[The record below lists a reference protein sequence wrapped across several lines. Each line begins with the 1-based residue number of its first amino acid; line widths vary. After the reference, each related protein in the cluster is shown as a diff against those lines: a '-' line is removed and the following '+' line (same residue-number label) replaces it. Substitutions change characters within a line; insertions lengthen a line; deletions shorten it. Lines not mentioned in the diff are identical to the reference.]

1 MIVQELSLFIQQVCC
16 ILNIETICLYWSKTV
31 SRCYKH
37 SSCVSVAFVSEPLID
52 TRLVT
57 STALSD
63 YYRNRI
69 KKLKWKNIMD
79 AGKTSG
85 KKELYKSELISF
97 YFSD

>member
-1 MIVQELSLFIQQVCC
+1 MIVQELFLLIQQVYC

-37 SSCVSVAFVSEPLID
+37 FSCVSVAFGSEPLMD
-52 TRLVT
+52 TMLVR

-63 YYRNRI
+63 YYRNWI

-79 AGKTSG
+79 AGKTNG
-85 KKELYKSELISF
+85 KKELYKSEFVSL
-97 YFSD
+97 YFRN